1 MIWIGYVNRMDT
13 TRKVSYVCKNN
24 AEGSRIR
31 GRPKNR
37 WWNCEL
43 TDISRGKI
51 KNWKGRLKNRADWAK
66 SVKGAKLRIG
76 LWWLLGRRRRRRRRR
91 KKKKEK
97 EEKEEEK
104 TKEKNEKEKKGGG
117 EERRR
122 RRRRRRMRRRKEE
135 KKKEGG
141 EGEE

>member
-1 MIWIGYVNRMDT
+1 MDT
-13 TRKVSYVCKNN
+13 ARKVSHVCKNN
-24 AEGSRIR
+24 AQGSRIR

-43 TDISRGKI
+43 TDINRGKI

-76 LWWLLGRRRRRRRRR
+76 LWCLLGRRRRRRRRR
-91 KKKKEK
+91 
-97 EEKEEEK
+97 
-104 TKEKNEKEKKGGG
+104 
-117 EERRR
+117 RRM
-122 RRRRRRMRRRKEE
+122 RRMRRRRKEEE
-135 KKKEGG
+135 KKEGGGGG